1 MTLERFVET
10 RSAYEWGLV
19 CHAFAGAIREILED
33 WRLFVTQLEHQ
44 HMTSTFNLQVFLTS
58 FYSFTASGCYKIF
71 STCVITDMISLS

>member
-1 MTLERFVET
+1 MET

-44 HMTSTFNLQVFLTS
+44 HLTTNLNLQVYSISVYLTLD
-58 FYSFTASGCYKIF
+58 TLCA
-71 STCVITDMISLS
+71 

>member
-1 MTLERFVET
+1 MVSMCSEYAGTLERYVET

-44 HMTSTFNLQVFLTS
+44 HLTTTFNLQVLRL
-58 FYSFTASGCYKIF
+58 FY
-71 STCVITDMISLS
+71 